1 MSMNGS
7 IMDSKLV
14 GSSNSTQAGVSSS
27 TQAGVSSSTQGGV
40 GSCLNSLM
48 ADKAASQIKTPD
60 MLGENGDPC
69 HFDLG
74 HYATLQEQ
82 LMSDTLGFKQHLVG
96 NDPKLILSVINVNW
110 PKVTAG
116 LQSMSQKD
124 RKTQIVLLFKLA
136 FFARAIRCQ
145 GGRSRVQFYLLFQR
159 LRQEFPQE
167 TLSVVKLIPFYG
179 CFQDVDHLV
188 NVFRSSGDE
197 EMVLSL
203 LSLYRDSL
211 VADLSRLLSISVA
224 TIPVSEL
231 HNRIDAFNKRLKVM
245 NPKELSDFLKTLPE
259 GEFSW
264 AGKWVKREGKKNS
277 AHRDDLIRLL
287 FGYSKSSSKKTMD
300 FGRMLLRKCASSLS
314 QCLRIPEQH
323 MTEALPGRGWGD
335 LNLKYIPSKA
345 TTNFRLAL
353 SNKTKDGL
361 ERSSREDRRKCAQN
375 TMKAILD
382 GKLNGAQQD
391 LQKLADLI
399 WDRVGTGSYGYRSK
413 SSGVMTE
420 EEKLILNAQWK
431 KMVEFVNHLI
441 EETLEKDRKLREEAV
456 DAGDTPPEP
465 IRDPRAV
472 MPVVDVSGSMSGA
485 GVMHYAIAMGILCAT
500 ISSIPGKL
508 ITFSESP
515 EVFSFDPSADIF
527 DVFRLLQRCAW
538 GYNTNLDAT
547 YKLLLGEMKAA
558 RSAGMSISTDFSLL
572 IVTDGQF
579 DSMVCYEDRQER
591 SYSRSRDSLSG
602 FDSFQTRQEKAFT
615 DAGFGV
621 PLVVYWN
628 MALGKPG
635 FPAQSDTTGVKLVAG
650 FSQTIMVEVMT
661 GDYKTVVDPE
671 TGAVKVSVTPLE
683 SFMKTMSDDSL
694 QPVEDALVGFW
705 SSASQPDGGGS
716 TASGSSSGKISVT
729 FAPPLEGLDK
739 EIADLERQV
748 EEVRKSGKIADFGPG
763 TGTFL
768 ALQSKIAD
776 LKKLRTSHAPASG
789 RSAEDQDEV
798 IRDLEEKIR
807 LSKEKK
813 IASLKAQLANLEV

>member
-1 MSMNGS
+1 MSMNSS

-27 TQAGVSSSTQGGV
+27 TRATSSS
-40 GSCLNSLM
+40 CLFFLFVQ
-48 ADKAASQIKTPD
+48 KAVSQAKQPD
-60 MLGENGDPC
+60 MLGDNGDPC

-74 HYATLQEQ
+74 YIAKLKEQ
-82 LMSDTLGFKQHLVG
+82 LMSDTLGFKQQLNG
-96 NDPKLILSVINVNW
+96 NDPKLILSIISKNW

-116 LQSMSQKD
+116 LYSMSQVD
-124 RKTQIVLLFKLA
+124 RQTQIVLLFKLA

-159 LRQEFPQE
+159 LRRQFPQE

-179 CFQDVDHLV
+179 CFQDIDHLV
-188 NVFRSSGDE
+188 GVFRAAGDE

-211 VADLSRLLSISVA
+211 VADLSRLLGMPVA
-224 TIPVSEL
+224 TMPVNEL
-231 HNRIDAFNKRLKVM
+231 HNRIDALNKRLKAM
-245 NPKELSDFLKTLPE
+245 KPKELSDFLKSLPE

-277 AHRDDLIRLL
+277 AHRDDLICLL
-287 FGYSKSSSKKTMD
+287 LGYSKSSSKKTMD

-345 TTNFRLAL
+345 TTNLRLAL
-353 SNKTKDGL
+353 SNKTKGGT
-361 ERSSREDRRKCAQN
+361 ERSTREDRRRCAQN
-375 TMKAILD
+375 TMQAILE
-382 GKLNGAQQD
+382 GRLNGAQQD
-391 LQKLADLI
+391 LQKLANLI
-399 WDRVGTGSYGYRSK
+399 WDRVGTSSYGYRSK

-431 KMVEFVNHLI
+431 KMVEFVNQLI
-441 EETLEKDRKLREEAV
+441 EETMEKDRKLREEAV
-456 DAGDTPPEP
+456 AAGDTPPEP

-472 MPVVDVSGSMSGA
+472 MPVVDVSGSMSSA

-508 ITFSESP
+508 ITFSGFP
-515 EVFSFDPSADIF
+515 EVFSFDPTQDIF

-538 GYNTNLDAT
+538 GMNTNLDAT
-547 YKLLLGEMKAA
+547 YKLLLREMITA
-558 RSAGMSISTDFSLL
+558 RSAGKSISTDFSLL

-579 DSMVCYEDRQER
+579 DSMVCYDTCRESSYGGYYGR
-591 SYSRSRDSLSG
+591 SSASLSE

-635 FPAQSDTTGVKLVAG
+635 FPVQSSTTGVKLVAG
-650 FSQTIMVEVMT
+650 FSQTVMVEVMT

-716 TASGSSSGKISVT
+716 AASGSPSGKSRVT
-729 FAPPLEGLDK
+729 FAKEVSPPAPPTEDQ
-739 EIADLERQV
+739 EIDDLERQV
-748 EEVRKSGKIADFGPG
+748 EEAATNLR
-763 TGTFL
+763 L
-768 ALQSKIAD
+768 A
-776 LKKLRTSHAPASG
+776 
-789 RSAEDQDEV
+789 
-798 IRDLEEKIR
+798 
-807 LSKEKK
+807 KE
-813 IASLKAQLANLEV
+813 SRQVCRF